1 MLANTAAAA
10 SGAAPAVPLPS
21 VMLASRTPGRSLRSS
36 TETEAK
42 QLPNQNS
49 PAGSDT
55 APGVSPPVTTSLN
68 RELEEAA
75 DAIDPETLEA
85 ERFAVVVQ
93 SLVEQLPEI
102 HPQRLLHQRT
112 TDQPTNSSSS
122 SFGAIEA
129 AGNPTAVASA
139 PPQGAPQ
146 TPAPNVGDSVW
157 YAHPT
162 EVWAEAVVEASTSVD
177 GGSDLVL
184 LDLRPSNADLALDL
198 NGGDH
203 NGTVRAA
210 WGGTAPKGQLL
221 PGVNRRGVTPDLCG
235 LNHLHE
241 AGILDNLHRRWLG
254 EAAASGDGGFG
265 SSVRSSSTSGGSAT
279 PAVRREPYTFVSV
292 ILAAVNPLC
301 KQPNPPSPEE
311 YADQPFSTE
320 TARPH
325 PYALAELAFQ
335 QMCTAHKRSAL
346 VAGAFASIDR
356 GDQSIVISGES
367 GSGKTESAKIV
378 LSYLTSRALA
388 QSSDSSDEHSN
399 GLESTPPCSSGAA
412 LSSPSRAVIVASPS
426 SSGPERTPEKPPGR
440 ASPTPLAS
448 SSKASS
454 GGSSSSSRRLDARI
468 VASNPIFEAF
478 GNAKTLRNGNSSRF
492 GKFIK
497 LLFQPPP
504 LLRAPPSNN
513 SSSSSGTGWSLVGA
527 ECETYL
533 LEKSRVAAQGAG
545 ERNFHAFFQLLKLA
559 EQAGPRGRLS
569 FGLDVNPTVAK
580 GSKPKTKKQS
590 KAAPTT
596 PVKGGLSAAEKLRQK
611 GRSPIVE
618 SPPPAPQ
625 AIESEAPTAKS
636 PFALLP
642 DIRNPAAWSLLGSNG
657 AAALKSANMCE
668 AKVKPGAGVDD
679 GVEATATQFALD
691 ALESPL
697 LGTAGSSHGSKA
709 VWRVLAAVLH
719 LGELGRD
726 DLIDSGQECD
736 EFVDSTTSS
745 DLTVAAE
752 TAVAAAVAV
761 AAEPPS
767 SKEDQPTP
775 PVPALPPPPTS
786 AQTWDDELLPCE
798 AWPEGRLSTAKLAE
812 LAASGLQ
819 LTVVSATAAVTKDR
833 ASVVGQLRRLSLSSL
848 SPNDL
853 RRRALD
859 HVQGLTFSS
868 AKSLGQE
875 ALVEAVAR
883 HLDAKSLRGLH
894 PKELKRRVL
903 LAKDSDITL
912 ADLAA
917 LGPDE
922 LEAML
927 VRHVLKTGVVPGA
940 NDAYGMHH
948 QLQDSAS
955 TPQRT
960 PLKRR
965 GSKAA
970 TPAQATV
977 KPEQND
983 EEVSS
988 ASSEL
993 LVKPPA
999 PVNWQRPPS
1008 QRHHLALTTRVGCR
1022 VAHAASLLGVPPDD
1036 LWNILHVRRVTTG
1049 GAASARKSGSG
1060 DKSGEAFSIPLD
1072 ENEKKSARDA
1082 VCKALYQRTF
1092 QWLVSA
1098 INAALAPPLPSLEAS
1113 VCNPTKTAGSNSG
1126 GHGDALPFI
1135 GVLDIFGFETFEL
1148 NTFETLLI
1156 NHANEVL
1163 QHCFNRHVF
1172 EAEQRLFESEGVL
1185 AAAGTEHATFPDNK
1199 LCVEL
1204 VAGTSSG
1211 RSTSAG
1217 VLNGQTPI
1225 LGLSNSNSASSG
1237 VASKLESL
1245 ASGTSQSNKSGYAK
1259 LGLARTLDDVSRLPN
1274 ASDEAFN
1281 AALNKAY
1288 GPSPAKSS
1296 AASASSQSSSSDKDS
1311 TSESGAAATDNTVGS
1326 GVVNPHWVEVPP
1338 HKKRWS
1344 FCVKH
1349 FAADV
1354 VYTLS
1359 PQNLWVQRN
1368 NDAVPDG
1375 LAAMLRRS
1383 NHAQK
1388 WMGTAQGKKCA
1399 AAKALNPAAAVSAA
1413 AAAAAAAQEATSSE
1427 VSAQDEAAV
1436 EELKKYVEDEDD
1448 DNDDNVD
1455 DNDATALSELLE
1467 EAAILAAAS
1476 AVVRGIGS
1484 ALPEDTQEI
1493 RLEAEKALVA
1503 ASADGSF
1510 AAAAG
1515 TAPVP
1520 GRAKGSGHWTKPSV
1534 SAVFLSSMEALTQRL
1549 DATKCAFI
1557 RCIKPSLSL
1566 APNCFDRP
1574 YVAAQLRYLGIL
1586 QTCEVL
1592 RAGLPARV
1600 PYSALAPLF
1609 QQLTP
1614 ATRLRFVEA
1623 AALASRQLKALRVA
1637 LSTTISSSSEG
1648 ETLEVPRSL
1657 LEQLRFEETPLGLFA
1672 ACAVRSLGLR
1682 SDAYALGK
1690 SRLFFRAGEMGA
1702 IDHLLS
1708 LATKQQQQQSAAHG
1722 VEGDESR
1729 TPQGAGKVSQSDSP
1743 EHAGTSSSSASN
1755 GVSNRLALELSP
1767 DEDTSYAS
1775 LDRSPDLPRSLFA
1788 PASLSSLSEQQQDL
1802 VSCALPPLLPPTS
1815 STSSSSNGS
1824 AAAASDPAALEAMV
1838 CAALAL
1844 RERGH
1849 GAITA
1854 VGDLWAAAAAAL
1866 AQVSAQEAA
1875 LHDAAQAL
1883 AEASVEMVHA
1893 HAATSNAAL
1902 LSEWAKRAHAV
1913 ADSLEA
1919 ATGNGHSSSYS
1930 GGGDDEE
1937 DDGSAALIAMAGV
1950 ASREAAVVKAAAA
1963 SCSEQGGKVKRAL
1976 LTVRSQLEA
1985 CEQLRVELQGV
1996 RQQVQQA
2003 MVAGSSHTASQD
2015 EDLSLSSASSTATTT
2030 TALPSTKLH
2039 REDDYDDGEEASRFD
2054 DSNFI
2059 ASNHHDPTSG
2069 TSSSVGACLA
2079 EGFRHARQCN
2089 AEGAS
2094 TCARSATQMLQHGLL
2109 CLRKHLDESAETVP
2123 RLQDLASQTNA
2134 FASHVRERFDAAKQA
2149 LAKAE
2154 AAEGSSAGL
2163 AEAAQVR

>member
-1 MLANTAAAA
+1 
-10 SGAAPAVPLPS
+10 
-21 VMLASRTPGRSLRSS
+21 
-36 TETEAK
+36 
-42 QLPNQNS
+42 
-49 PAGSDT
+49 
-55 APGVSPPVTTSLN
+55 
-68 RELEEAA
+68 
-75 DAIDPETLEA
+75 
-85 ERFAVVVQ
+85 
-93 SLVEQLPEI
+93 
-102 HPQRLLHQRT
+102 
-112 TDQPTNSSSS
+112 
-122 SFGAIEA
+122 
-129 AGNPTAVASA
+129 
-139 PPQGAPQ
+139 
-146 TPAPNVGDSVW
+146 
-157 YAHPT
+157 
-162 EVWAEAVVEASTSVD
+162 
-177 GGSDLVL
+177 
-184 LDLRPSNADLALDL
+184 
-198 NGGDH
+198 
-203 NGTVRAA
+203 
-210 WGGTAPKGQLL
+210 LL

-254 EAAASGDGGFG
+254 EQAAAVANGEGSG
-265 SSVRSSSTSGGSAT
+265 SSNSGSTSGAAAAG
-279 PAVRREPYTFVSV
+279 AVRREPYTFVSV

-311 YADQPFSTE
+311 YANQPFSTE
-320 TARPH
+320 VARPH

-346 VAGAFASIDR
+346 VAGASTDR

-388 QSSDSSDEHSN
+388 RVGNSSHSHAEPSTSFEASSS
-399 GLESTPPCSSGAA
+399 STLAA
-412 LSSPSRAVIVASPS
+412 APFSPSRAVVVASS
-426 SSGPERTPEKPPGR
+426 NGPERTPEKPPGR
-440 ASPTPLAS
+440 ASPPLT
-448 SSKASS
+448 SSKASKTSS
-454 GGSSSSSRRLDARI
+454 GGQFRRLDARI

-497 LLFQPPP
+497 LLFQPPS
-504 LLRAPPSNN
+504 LLRAPPPTDSNSTNNNN
-513 SSSSSGTGWSLVGA
+513 STGAGWSLVGA

-545 ERNFHAFFQLLKLA
+545 ERNFHAFFQLIKLA
-559 EQAGPRGRLS
+559 EQAGPNGRLA

-580 GSKPKTKKQS
+580 GSKPKKTLKS
-590 KAAPTT
+590 APKT
-596 PVKGGLSAAEKLRQK
+596 PTKGGLSAAEKLRQK
-611 GRSPIVE
+611 GKSPVVEPPPPPSPI
-618 SPPPAPQ
+618 A
-625 AIESEAPTAKS
+625 SEVQTAAMS
-636 PFALLP
+636 PFAVLP

-657 AAALKSANMCE
+657 IAALKSAEVCE

-679 GVEATATQFALD
+679 GAEATATQCALD

-697 LGTAGSSHGSKA
+697 LGTCGSSHGSNA

-726 DLIDSGQECD
+726 DLIDNGQETD
-736 EFVDSTTSS
+736 ELVDSTSSS
-745 DLTVAAE
+745 DLMIVADE
-752 TAVAAAVAV
+752 TAVAAAPT
-761 AAEPPS
+761 AEPPS
-767 SKEDQPTP
+767 SKEGQPTP
-775 PVPALPPPPTS
+775 PLMPALAPPPAS

-812 LAASGLQ
+812 LAASSPELQ
-819 LTVVSATAAVTKDR
+819 LTVAAASAAITKDR

-848 SPNDL
+848 APNDL

-868 AKSLGQE
+868 AKNLGQE

-883 HLDAKSLRGLH
+883 HLDAKSLQGLH

-903 LAKDSDITL
+903 LAKDSDVTL

-917 LGPDE
+917 LSPDE

-927 VRHVLKTGVVPGA
+927 VRHVLKTGIVPGA
-940 NDAYGMHH
+940 NDTYGQHH
-948 QLQDSAS
+948 QLQDTAS

-965 GSKAA
+965 GSKAP
-970 TPAQATV
+970 TPAQA
-977 KPEQND
+977 KGKSEQTA
-983 EEVSS
+983 EGEAA
-988 ASSEL
+988 ASDSL
-993 LVKPPA
+993 AKQPA
-999 PVNWQRPPS
+999 PVRWQRPPS
-1008 QRHHLALTTRVGCR
+1008 QRHRLVLNTRAGRR
-1022 VAHAASLLGVPPDD
+1022 VAHAASLLGVPPDE
-1036 LWNILHVRRVTTG
+1036 LWSILHVRRVTTG
-1049 GAASARKSGSG
+1049 GASARKSSNGTAASG
-1060 DKSGEAFSIPLD
+1060 GGEAFSIPLD
-1072 ENEKKSARDA
+1072 DNEKKSARDA

-1092 QWLVSA
+1092 QWLVTA
-1098 INAALAPPLPSLEAS
+1098 INAALAPPSPSRASPSLEAS
-1113 VCNPTKTAGSNSG
+1113 SLSHSNTTTGSNSSS
-1126 GHGDALPFI
+1126 GHNVELPFI
-1135 GVLDIFGFETFEL
+1135 GVLDIFGFETFEV

-1211 RSTSAG
+1211 RSSSVG
-1217 VLNGQTPI
+1217 LSNGGSTPI
-1225 LGLSNSNSASSG
+1225 LGLSNSSSSSSG

-1245 ASGTSQSNKSGYAK
+1245 ANGSSSNKSGYAK

-1281 AALNKAY
+1281 AALAKAY
-1288 GPSPAKSS
+1288 GPSPASTTK
-1296 AASASSQSSSSDKDS
+1296 ASASSQNASNDKDS
-1311 TSESGAAATDNTVGS
+1311 SSEPSAAAANEHSGG

-1388 WMGTAQGKKCA
+1388 WIGTALGKKNA
-1399 AAKALNPAAAVSAA
+1399 ASGKAMSPAAAI
-1413 AAAAAAAQEATSSE
+1413 AAAAAQDATSSGAT
-1427 VSAQDEAAV
+1427 SHDEPIEEAKKEIEDV
-1436 EELKKYVEDEDD
+1436 EEED
-1448 DNDDNVD
+1448 DNDDDD
-1455 DNDATALSELLE
+1455 DNGDEHDPIALSERSE

-1476 AVVRGIGS
+1476 AVVRGIGG
-1484 ALPEDTQEI
+1484 ALPEDAQEI

-1503 ASADGSF
+1503 ASAGGSSSPSSSSSS
-1510 AAAAG
+1510 AAG
-1515 TAPVP
+1515 TTAPVP
-1520 GRAKGSGHWTKPSV
+1520 GRGKGSGHWTKPSV

-1637 LSTTISSSSEG
+1637 LSTTTTSNSSFEG
-1648 ETLEVPRSL
+1648 VRGEDKEDYGLEVPRSL
-1657 LEQLRFEETPLGLFA
+1657 LEQLRVEETPLGLFA

-1702 IDHLLS
+1702 IDHLLA
-1708 LATKQQQQQSAAHG
+1708 LATKQPSPHAVQ
-1722 VEGDESR
+1722 GDESVS
-1729 TPQGAGKVSQSDSP
+1729 PQDGEKVGKSESP
-1743 EHAGTSSSSASN
+1743 EHAGTSSSSSSSAAD

-1767 DEDTSYAS
+1767 DDETSYAS

-1788 PASLSSLSEQQQDL
+1788 PAAISPSSQEQHL
-1802 VSCALPPLLPPTS
+1802 ASYTLPPLLSQDFSGSNS
-1815 STSSSSNGS
+1815 STSS
-1824 AAAASDPAALEAMV
+1824 AAASDPVAFEAMV

-1849 GAITA
+1849 SNITA

-1866 AQVSAQEAA
+1866 AQVSAEEAA
-1875 LHDAAQAL
+1875 LHDAAQGL
-1883 AEASVEMVHA
+1883 AEASVEMVRA
-1893 HAATSNAAL
+1893 HAATSNAAQ
-1902 LSEWAKRAHAV
+1902 LSEWATRAQV
-1913 ADSLEA
+1913 IADSLES
-1919 ATGNGHSSSYS
+1919 ATSSGHGSTT
-1930 GGGDDEE
+1930 GGGDDD
-1937 DDGSAALIAMAGV
+1937 DDGLAALIAMAGV
-1950 ASREAAVVKAAAA
+1950 ATREAAVIKAAAA
-1963 SCSEQGGKVKRAL
+1963 SCSEQGGKVSRAL
-1976 LTVRSQLEA
+1976 STVKSQLEA
-1985 CEQLRVELQGV
+1985 CEKLRIELQGV
-1996 RQQVQQA
+1996 RQQVQQV
-2003 MVAGSSHTASQD
+2003 MVAKSANTASQD
-2015 EDLSLSSASSTATTT
+2015 DKTSSGALSSATTD
-2030 TALPSTKLH
+2030 PSMRVSKPQK
-2039 REDDYDDGEEASRFD
+2039 EDDYDDGEEASRFD
-2054 DSNFI
+2054 ESDFTNSDDG
-2059 ASNHHDPTSG
+2059 AT
-2069 TSSSVGACLA
+2069 TTTSSVGTCLA

-2109 CLRKHLDESAETVP
+2109 RLRKHLDESAEVVP
-2123 RLQDLASQTNA
+2123 RLLDLAAQTNA
-2134 FASHVRERFDAAKQA
+2134 FSSHVRERFEAAKQA

-2163 AEAAQVR
+2163 AEAAQVTMRIRFCLFFSILEIIPFARSFISLMAFLFISLSHETSNLAF